1 MSFAYLIAAS
11 RPCPMLA
18 KMRGEAFALVAQD
31 TDLWVYFRFCEGSV
45 YTERSETESCMTE
58 KGAEWLRW
66 IYGLC
71 GGSFVFSDVL
81 LRHREG
87 EEDFAKLVLKHIKEN
102 KVSVAQISAGLRLD
116 LRCFYRM
123 EM

>member
-1 MSFAYLIAAS
+1 
-11 RPCPMLA
+11 MLV
-18 KMRGEAFALVAQD
+18 KMRGEAFALVAQN
-31 TDLWVYFRFCEGSV
+31 TDLWVYFRFCEGGV

-58 KGAEWLRW
+58 KGA
-66 IYGLC
+66 
-71 GGSFVFSDVL
+71 DVL